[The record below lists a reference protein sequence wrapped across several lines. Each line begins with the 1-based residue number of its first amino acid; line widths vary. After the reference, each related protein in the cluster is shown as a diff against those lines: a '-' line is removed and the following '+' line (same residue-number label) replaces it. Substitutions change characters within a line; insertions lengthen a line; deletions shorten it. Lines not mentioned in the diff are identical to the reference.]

1 LREGHS
7 RRPARA
13 GLLAALLLL
22 PGLAAGEAEAPADPS
37 TRVVERLHGALL
49 GVMQEAEKLGYQG
62 RHDRLAPVVSEL
74 FDLPFMA
81 EKSVGRYWGEAG
93 SEDRQRLVAVFTRY
107 IVANYANR
115 FDGWGGQQFE
125 TLGSEPS
132 ARGTV
137 LVRTRLLD
145 PAGENVALDYRL
157 RDAGGQWRIIDIYLD
172 GKVSELA
179 LRRSEYS
186 SLIKREGFEALLA
199 ALDQRI
205 SELAAAPQAGA
216 S

>member
-1 LREGHS
+1 V
-7 RRPARA
+7 
-13 GLLAALLLL
+13 GLLAALSLL
-22 PGLAAGEAEAPADPS
+22 PGLALGEVKAPAESS
-37 TRVVERLHGALL
+37 TGVVERLHGVLL

-62 RHDRLAPVVSEL
+62 RHDRLAPVVPEL

-81 EKSVGRYWGEAG
+81 EKSVGRYWGEADAD
-93 SEDRQRLVAVFTRY
+93 DRQRLVAVFSRY
-107 IVANYANR
+107 IVANYASR
-115 FDGWGGQQFE
+115 FDGYDGQQFE
-125 TLGSEPS
+125 TLGAEPS
-132 ARGTV
+132 ARGTM
-137 LVRTRLLD
+137 LVRTRLVD
-145 PAGENVALDYRL
+145 PAGENVGLDYRL